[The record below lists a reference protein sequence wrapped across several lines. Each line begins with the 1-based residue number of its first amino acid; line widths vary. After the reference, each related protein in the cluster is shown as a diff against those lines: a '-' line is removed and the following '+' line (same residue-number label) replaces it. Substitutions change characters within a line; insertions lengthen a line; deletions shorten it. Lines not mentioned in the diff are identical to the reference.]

1 MLPGDPVLNAI
12 QSGDDVRRSELEDLA
27 SSREAALG
35 WIESGRAWTDLGLAQ
50 VRLANKAGLDGGRRL
65 LEESVSSLRRGL
77 GLAPANSFA
86 WARLAYVELARGG
99 PSTAV
104 TEALN
109 MSMLTAPYE
118 PRLLYS
124 RLDLS
129 LLVWRQFDEEGRALV
144 AQQVRYAWEMSR
156 PRLAR
161 LAQKRNAS
169 RIVADALADD
179 PKDVNDFHDALN
191 SL

>member
-12 QSGDDVRRSELEDLA
+12 QSGDDVRNSDLEDLA

-35 WIESGRAWTDLGLAQ
+35 WIESGREWTDLGLAQ
-50 VRLANKAGLDGGRRL
+50 MRLAERAGPDGGARL
-65 LEESVSSLRRGL
+65 LDESATSLRRGL
-77 GLAPANSFA
+77 ALAPANSFA
-86 WARLAYVELARGG
+86 WARLAYVELGRGG
-99 PSTAV
+99 PSPAV
-104 TEALN
+104 IEALK
-109 MSMLTAPYE
+109 MSMLTASYE

-144 AQQVRYAWEMSR
+144 ARQIRYAWELSR

-161 LAQKRNAS
+161 LAQKRNS
-169 RIVADALADD
+169 TRIVADALAGV

>member
-1 MLPGDPVLNAI
+1 M
-12 QSGDDVRRSELEDLA
+12 
-27 SSREAALG
+27 
-35 WIESGRAWTDLGLAQ
+35 
-50 VRLANKAGLDGGRRL
+50 
-65 LEESVSSLRRGL
+65 EESVSSLRHGL
-77 GLAPANSFA
+77 ALAPANSFA

-104 TEALN
+104 TEALK

-129 LLVWRQFDEEGRALV
+129 LLVWRQFDDEGRTLV
-144 AQQVRYAWEMSR
+144 ARQIRYAWEMSP

-179 PKDVNDFHDALN
+179 PNDVTEFNDALK

>member
-12 QSGDDVRRSELEDLA
+12 QSGDDVRDSELEDLA
-27 SSREAALG
+27 SSRAAALG

-50 VRLANKAGLDGGRRL
+50 MRLANKAGLDGGRRL

-77 GLAPANSFA
+77 ALAPANSFA

-156 PRLAR
+156 TRLAR

-169 RIVADALADD
+169 RTVADALADD